1 VKEVKLLKIVLP
13 DESVVGGIIIK
24 LSLLWRVFFTTL
36 KYNRTYMSISD
47 LIAYLDV
54 EEKDQAKDG

>member
-1 VKEVKLLKIVLP
+1 VKEVKLLKIVLT

-24 LSLLWRVFFTTL
+24 LSLLWWVFFTTL
-36 KYNRTYMSISD
+36 KHNRTYMSISD